1 MPHTQILNTLSRP
14 RMGTYLS
21 ATNQDQAKSL
31 ELYIWNSQIS
41 AALLVPMQI
50 CEITIRNA
58 VSDIFVSQFGH
69 QWPWQ
74 RSLENTLPSKFR
86 TELIKAREKRG
97 VNNRASKVIPE
108 LTFNFW
114 QQMFVS
120 RYDQQFWVP
129 NLHTLFPNAPGNM
142 PVSQL
147 RGSIFNDLDKIRRLR
162 NRIAH
167 HEPIFAQDLNLAM
180 NKIERLI
187 EYRCLDT
194 SNWAAPHYQVR
205 TLIQTKP

>member
-1 MPHTQILNTLSRP
+1 MPHTRVINALSRP

-21 ATNQDQAKSL
+21 ATNQDQVNAL

-41 AALLVPMQI
+41 AALLVPMHI
-50 CEITIRNA
+50 CEIAIRNTVA
-58 VSDIFVSQFGH
+58 EVFENQFMG

-74 RSLENTLPSKFR
+74 RRLELTLQR
-86 TELIKAREKRG
+86 RYRNELISARSKRD
-97 VNNRASKVIPE
+97 VHNRTSKVIPE

-120 RYDQQFWVP
+120 SYDEQFWHP
-129 NLHTLFPNAPGNM
+129 YIHTLFPNAPANI
-142 PVSQL
+142 PVEQL
-147 RGSIFNDLDKIRRLR
+147 RASIFNDLDKIRRLR

-167 HEPIFAQDLNLAM
+167 HEPIFNQDINLIM

-187 EYRCLDT
+187 HYRCSDT
-194 SNWAAPHYQVR
+194 SDWATPHYQVR
-205 TLIQTKP
+205 ELLQTKP